1 MEYYEFLGLKREPFA
16 DTANPFF
23 LYASE
28 EHEDCLHRLEI
39 SVRLGR
45 GLSMVL
51 GDVGTGKTT
60 MALALEKYLLRDPR
74 FYLGVIYDPAFLS
87 ELEFMNH
94 LLLVYGVP
102 SPPHATVP
110 QKMEALK
117 EFLYRKGAEEGKSV
131 VLILDEGQKI
141 SPENLELV
149 RLLLNFQVPQRRL
162 FNVVIFG
169 QLELLHAIEQNAPLK
184 DRINLLY
191 IIRPLGR
198 EETHELI
205 DFRLKQAG
213 MQDEGEI
220 FTTRAKD
227 LIFQATGGHPRKIV
241 LLCQEAIEEAIVRNV
256 DCVSD
261 ELVDGILTKRG
272 EIEKFIQQFIS
283 RQAPRKPFFD
293 RMEQAYVQS
302 EEGQPGFHPGW
313 DGSRVP
319 DAPPEGHV
327 GEVSGPSVWPAPTE
341 APRRAAGDGPQ
352 PRRPVEASRGRAST
366 EAKSAGRSLAQPA
379 RTTGRSL
386 APPARTDRAEPAE
399 PDKRGAARPDEPDQ
413 GGVAQ
418 PPNGRASE
426 VVVPV
431 GTRFDARVA
440 DSPLPAPTAETAGAP
455 VAWGRGKRADTV
467 EAARPARRGFWQW
480 LFGK

>member
-1 MEYYEFLGLKREPFA
+1 MEYYELLGLNREPFA

-131 VLILDEGQKI
+131 VLILDEGQKV

-169 QLELLHAIEQNAPLK
+169 QLELLHAVEENTPLK

-205 DFRLKQAG
+205 DFRLRQAG
-213 MQDEGEI
+213 MKDSSEI
-220 FTTRAKD
+220 FSSGAKD
-227 LIFQATGGHPRKIV
+227 LIYQATGGHPRKVV
-241 LLCQEAIEEAIVRNV
+241 LLCQEAIEECIIRNTEQ
-256 DCVSD
+256 VSE
-261 ELVDGILTKRG
+261 ELINSILIKRG
-272 EIEKFIQQFIS
+272 EIENFIKQFITK
-283 RQAPRKPFFD
+283 QAPRRPFFD
-293 RMEQAYVQS
+293 RTEHAYVLS
-302 EEGQPGFHPGW
+302 EEGKPGFHPGW
-313 DGSRVP
+313 DGSRIP
-319 DAPPEGHV
+319 DAPPEGHLAPIPEGSGPTVWPPAETRRPAVEPVPTVKRAPAERQNGKNIEPAPRPTGGFEARV
-327 GEVSGPSVWPAPTE
+327 GESLEKELVYASHAAAE
-341 APRRAAGDGPQ
+341 APPISDNA
-352 PRRPVEASRGRAST
+352 VASS
-366 EAKSAGRSLAQPA
+366 
-379 RTTGRSL
+379 
-386 APPARTDRAEPAE
+386 
-399 PDKRGAARPDEPDQ
+399 
-413 GGVAQ
+413 
-418 PPNGRASE
+418 
-426 VVVPV
+426 
-431 GTRFDARVA
+431 
-440 DSPLPAPTAETAGAP
+440 
-455 VAWGRGKRADTV
+455 VAWGRGKPRPAA
-467 EAARPARRGFWQW
+467 EPSEARPARRGFWQW

>member
-1 MEYYEFLGLKREPFA
+1 MEYYELLGLNREPFA
-16 DTANPFF
+16 DTANPYF

-102 SPPHATVP
+102 SPPHSTVP

-131 VLILDEGQKI
+131 VLILDEGQKV

-162 FNVVIFG
+162 FNVVVFG
-169 QLELLHAIEQNAPLK
+169 QLELLHAIESNSPLK

-198 EETHELI
+198 DETHELI
-205 DFRLKQAG
+205 DFRLRQAG
-213 MQDEGEI
+213 MGEAEEI
-220 FTTRAKD
+220 FTAGAKD
-227 LIFQATGGHPRKIV
+227 LIYQATGGHPRKIV
-241 LLCQEAIEEAIVRNV
+241 LLCQEAIEEGIIRNAERV
-256 DCVSD
+256 TE
-261 ELVDGILTKRG
+261 ELVRSILVKRG
-272 EIEKFIQQFIS
+272 EIENFIKQFIS
-283 RQAPRKPFFD
+283 QQAPRRPFFD
-293 RMEQAYVQS
+293 RTEHAYVLS
-302 EEGQPGFHPGW
+302 EEGRPGFHPGW
-313 DGSRVP
+313 DGSRIP
-319 DAPPEGHV
+319 DAAPEAAPPEAIR
-327 GEVSGPSVWPAPTE
+327 PAVWPPPERQNGKPGPEVTAAPAVGFDVTVG
-341 APRRAAGDGPQ
+341 AAEDGP
-352 PRRPVEASRGRAST
+352 R
-366 EAKSAGRSLAQPA
+366 LAA
-379 RTTGRSL
+379 AAVAE
-386 APPARTDRAEPAE
+386 APPAAT
-399 PDKRGAARPDEPDQ
+399 
-413 GGVAQ
+413 
-418 PPNGRASE
+418 
-426 VVVPV
+426 
-431 GTRFDARVA
+431 
-440 DSPLPAPTAETAGAP
+440 
-455 VAWGRGKRADTV
+455 VAWNRAKAPP
-467 EAARPARRGFWQW
+467 AAVAPAADKPLRRGFWNW

>member
-1 MEYYEFLGLKREPFA
+1 MEYYELLGLNREPFA

-28 EHEDCLHRLEI
+28 EHSDCLHRLEI

-131 VLILDEGQKI
+131 VLILDEGQKV

-169 QLELLHAIEQNAPLK
+169 QLELLHAVESNTPLK

-205 DFRLKQAG
+205 DFRLRQAG
-213 MQDEGEI
+213 MGDNVEL
-220 FTTRAKD
+220 FTPGAKD
-227 LIFQATGGHPRKIV
+227 LVFHATGGHPRKIV
-241 LLCQEAIEEAIVRNV
+241 LLCQEAIEEAIIRNTDAV
-256 DCVSD
+256 TDD
-261 ELVDGILTKRG
+261 LVNSILLKRG
-272 EIEKFIQQFIS
+272 EIENFIKQFIQHQES
-283 RQAPRKPFFD
+283 RRPFFD
-293 RMEQAYVQS
+293 RSEHAYVQS

-327 GEVSGPSVWPAPTE
+327 ALPNPSVWPPAERSNGKAVEKPPEKEPAATARPPAPVSRPAATPPRPAE
-341 APRRAAGDGPQ
+341 PTASKGAAP
-352 PRRPVEASRGRAST
+352 PVSNRT
-366 EAKSAGRSLAQPA
+366 EAKPPLRPPEKPVARFEATVGDPKADLVYANSAPQ
-379 RTTGRSL
+379 
-386 APPARTDRAEPAE
+386 APRP
-399 PDKRGAARPDEPDQ
+399 AARDA
-413 GGVAQ
+413 VAT
-418 PPNGRASE
+418 P
-426 VVVPV
+426 
-431 GTRFDARVA
+431 
-440 DSPLPAPTAETAGAP
+440 
-455 VAWGRGKRADTV
+455 AWGRGKPRAAQPND
-467 EAARPARRGFWQW
+467 EGSRPARRGFWQW

>member
-1 MEYYEFLGLKREPFA
+1 MEYYELLGLKREPFA
-16 DTANPFF
+16 DTANPYF

-169 QLELLHAIEQNAPLK
+169 QLELLHAIESNAPLK

-198 EETHELI
+198 DETHELI

-213 MQDEGEI
+213 MGDDGEI

-227 LIFQATGGHPRKIV
+227 LIYQATGGHPRKIV
-241 LLCQEAIEEAIVRNV
+241 LLCQEAIEEAIVRNIER
-256 DCVSD
+256 VSD
-261 ELVDGILTKRG
+261 DLVDAILTKRG
-272 EIEKFIQQFIS
+272 EIEKFIQQFIT

-293 RMEQAYVQS
+293 RMESAYVLS
-302 EEGQPGFHPGW
+302 EEGKPGFHPGW

-319 DAPPEGHV
+319 DATAESEG
-327 GEVSGPSVWPAPTE
+327 PTVWPAPTE
-341 APRRAAGDGPQ
+341 PSPRRAVEVSRKNAETPTQ
-352 PRRPVEASRGRAST
+352 PES
-366 EAKSAGRSLAQPA
+366 
-379 RTTGRSL
+379 
-386 APPARTDRAEPAE
+386 PAE
-399 PDKRGAARPDEPDQ
+399 R
-413 GGVAQ
+413 
-418 PPNGRASE
+418 PNGRAVEPSA
-426 VVVPV
+426 V
-431 GTRFDARVA
+431 GSRFDARVGEA
-440 DSPLPAPTAETAGAP
+440 QPVPSSPAPAPAGASTLP
-455 VAWGRGKRADTV
+455 AWGRGKRA
-467 EAARPARRGFWQW
+467 EAAEAAPPVRRGFWQW